1 MLKLLKFTIVL
12 EIALYTKK
20 IDFHSIQKLLNFN
33 QMSWSLQ
40 KKTQGNIHVY
50 LNIVY

>member
-12 EIALYTKK
+12 EIALFTKK
-20 IDFHSIQKLLNFN
+20 IDFYSIQKLLNFN